1 MKLLILQNKKEKV
14 NKISDT
20 EIKNILRIKCEEI
33 KKQIGEDRLFGIFV
47 IGPAWYGIAEI
58 TNMSVKGTNIKLLT
72 NIDI

>member
-1 MKLLILQNKKEKV
+1 M

-47 IGPAWYGIAEI
+47 IEPTLYGIVEI

-72 NIDI
+72 NIDV

>member
-1 MKLLILQNKKEKV
+1 M

-20 EIKNILRIKCEEI
+20 KIKNILRIKCEEI

-47 IGPAWYGIAEI
+47 IEPTLYGIAEI

-72 NIDI
+72 NIDV

>member
-1 MKLLILQNKKEKV
+1 M
-14 NKISDT
+14 NKISDI

-47 IGPAWYGIAEI
+47 IELTLYGIAEI

-72 NIDI
+72 NTDI

>member
-1 MKLLILQNKKEKV
+1 M

-47 IGPAWYGIAEI
+47 IGPTLYRIAEI
-58 TNMSVKGTNIKLLT
+58 TNMGVKGTNIKLLT

>member
-1 MKLLILQNKKEKV
+1 M

-20 EIKNILRIKCEEI
+20 EIKNILRIKCKEI

-47 IGPAWYGIAEI
+47 IGPALYGIAEI

>member
-1 MKLLILQNKKEKV
+1 M

-47 IGPAWYGIAEI
+47 IEPTLYGIAEI
-58 TNMSVKGTNIKLLT
+58 TNMGVK
-72 NIDI
+72 